1 MSSQNRIGV
10 ILAAVVVASI
20 AALAFNRNT
29 TAAAETSLGDV
40 SVSCGSSH
48 RAVVQRTGS
57 GDAAQ
62 INVQCVEA
70 EGLQPSS
77 NAMFAAGPL
86 APVASAV
93 VPAVSM
99 PAVMYQSAPPYT
111 VQVAPLPAAA
121 PVPSTP
127 ARRAERKPSLQ
138 KRLLIIGGSSGVG
151 AGVGALV
158 GGKKGALI
166 GAAIAGGGAT
176 IVDQVKHR

>member
-40 SVSCGSSH
+40 SVSCGPSH

-57 GDAAQ
+57 GAGAQ
-62 INVQCVEA
+62 INVQCMEA
-70 EGLQPSS
+70 EGPQASTS
-77 NAMFAAGPL
+77 AMLAAAPL
-86 APVASAV
+86 VPVASAV

-99 PAVMYQSAPPYT
+99 PAVMYQSVPHA
-111 VQVAPLPAAA
+111 VQGAPLPAVS
-121 PVPSTP
+121 PVPSAP
-127 ARRAERKPSLQ
+127 ARRAERKSSLQ

>member
-10 ILAAVVVASI
+10 ILVAVVAVSI
-20 AALAFNRNT
+20 AALAFNRDT

-40 SVSCGSSH
+40 SVSCGPSQ
-48 RAVVQRTGS
+48 RAVVQRTGA
-57 GDAAQ
+57 GAATQ
-62 INVQCVEA
+62 INVQCVDTEA
-70 EGLQPSS
+70 SQSS
-77 NAMFAAGPL
+77 AHAIVAAGPGT
-86 APVASAV
+86 PVASAI

-99 PAVMYQSAPPYT
+99 PAVMYQPAPHA
-111 VQVAPLPAAA
+111 VQVAPLPAAP
-121 PVPSTP
+121 PVPRTP
-127 ARRAERKPSLQ
+127 ARRAVERKPSLQ